1 MDGMNT
7 SRRYLSL
14 RFPVTLAVLSC
25 CTIAIAQTSATQPR
39 TRVAANKAEG
49 KSMLKHGDR
58 NFIEDAAKAGMAEV
72 AISQIAAE
80 KAMDPQV
87 KEFARMMVNDHGG
100 ANTELTTLAGSK
112 NVMLPT
118 KQPNTDKWTKKK
130 AGKDFDEDYME
141 KMVDE
146 HDNAVEHFEREVKRG
161 DDADV
166 KAFAA
171 KMLPTLQAHHARA
184 KEIKKALK

>member
-1 MDGMNT
+1 MNIPP
-7 SRRYLSL
+7 RFFSL
-14 RFPVTLAVLSC
+14 RLRVVLAVLFC
-25 CTIAIAQTSATQPR
+25 GTMALAQTSSTPVR
-39 TRVAANKAEG
+39 RVAAKAAD

-58 NFIEDAAKAGMAEV
+58 NFIEDAAKIGMAQV
-72 AISQIAAE
+72 AISRIAAE
-80 KAMDPQV
+80 KATNPQV
-87 KEFARMMVNDHGG
+87 KEFAQMMVNDHGG
-100 ANTELTTLAGSK
+100 ANSELTMLAASK
-112 NVMLPT
+112 SVMLPA

-141 KMVDE
+141 KMVDDHNE
-146 HDNAVEHFEREVKRG
+146 AVEHFEREAKRG

-171 KMLPTLQAHHARA
+171 KTLPTLQAHHTRA